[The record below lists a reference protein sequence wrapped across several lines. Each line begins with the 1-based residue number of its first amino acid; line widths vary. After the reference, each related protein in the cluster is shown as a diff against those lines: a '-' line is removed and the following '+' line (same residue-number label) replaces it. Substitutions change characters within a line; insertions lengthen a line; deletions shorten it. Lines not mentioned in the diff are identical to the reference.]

1 MSITVEIRDSANAL
15 EGILEVQNSLDF
27 PLALTYGVADIKNA
41 TPKNKRWRGGTFS
54 KYFTI
59 AGSQANDLL
68 LQHIYDTNIQ
78 DSKDVKAKKDCI
90 VKIDGIPYLHGKFRV
105 VDVSTINT
113 VRVYKCRV
121 TGDNLVWVDEF
132 NELRLNELD
141 FGTHVYDKATI
152 EASWTASNLDYY
164 YPFTNYGQWEKGNE
178 ISVKDLRP
186 GIFFKSIIDKAF
198 ASIGYSVT
206 SNFFDTFQFGETF
219 RLFTGTG
226 FKHPQSV
233 LDANKFKATKTSD
246 QVVNFGA
253 KAFGDDLE
261 GSINPI
267 KFEASTNSIFDIAT
281 ETFTVGEFGSY
292 NFEISLDIK
301 TKTTVPDTQFFQ
313 IRKNGSI
320 LEEIQIFFINGTST
334 TTPGFPSVSDLIVKT
349 GNFDLETGDLITFSY
364 LFEYGSVTVHSIA
377 DVEITMQIG
386 TFIENL
392 MSPQFIEGISVT
404 LADQLPDTPIIKY
417 IEGLT
422 HAFNLVWKTDVARQ
436 KVVVEPFDNWDDI
449 NDVSQAG
456 FYKSIANANDFT
468 PDFDISK
475 QYRIE
480 FLSEYKR
487 ELRYQYKNDN
497 KDVFLTKIN
506 EAQEESF
513 GSYKHT
519 FSDRFPQGEQLS
531 INPTF
536 AFTYYI
542 KDGSVSAN
550 ILNSESPLLARLW
563 GEQKVNGV
571 PPTFDTDFEERIVYR
586 NYATQGNSKAKW
598 EGSLISQ
605 IPSGLSYGDRS
616 TDLDLKYNG
625 DNGLIAIHY
634 ASQLSIIEK
643 GILVNAFFNL
653 IESNVLALENGDL
666 IREPLYISDPVEL
679 KGYYLI
685 NEIVDV
691 TPQNPT
697 TYRFE
702 LIKFENKEPI
712 TIDTSQNRV
721 IGNGPFG
728 EDDIFSPSLET
739 GDDPDDLHVFAEIT
753 LSGTNTAILDVT
765 VFNSELNIIEHV
777 TIPG

>member
-1 MSITVEIRDSANAL
+1 MSVTVEIRDSANSL
-15 EGILEVQNSLDF
+15 EGILEVENSRDF
-27 PLALTYGVADIKNA
+27 PLSLTYGVADIKNA
-41 TPKNKRWRGGTFS
+41 TPTNNRWRGGTFS
-54 KYFTI
+54 KNFTI

-68 LQHIYDTNIQ
+68 LQHIYDTNIE
-78 DSKDVKAKKDCI
+78 DLKDVKAKKDCI

-105 VDVSTINT
+105 VGVGTENN

-132 NELRLNELD
+132 NELRLNELN
-141 FGTHVYDKATI
+141 FGSHTYDQATI

-164 YPFTNYGQWEKGNE
+164 YPFTNYGQWDQGNE
-178 ISVKDLRP
+178 ITVIDLRP
-186 GIFFKSIIDKAF
+186 GVFIKSIIDKAF
-198 ASIGYSVT
+198 ASIGYSVL

-253 KAFGDDLE
+253 KAFDTDLA
-261 GSINPI
+261 GLINPI
-267 KFEASTNSIFDIAT
+267 QFETSTNSIFDIAT

-292 NFEISLDIK
+292 NFEVSLDIK

-313 IRKNGSI
+313 VRKNGFI
-320 LEEIQIFFINGTST
+320 IEETQIFFINGTST

-349 GNFDLETGDLITFSY
+349 GNFDLITGDLITFSY
-364 LFEYGSVTVHSIA
+364 RFEYGSITINSIA
-377 DVEITMQIG
+377 DVEITMRIG

-392 MSPQFIEGISVT
+392 MSPQFIEGITVT

-417 IEGLT
+417 IEGIT
-422 HAFNLVWKTDVARQ
+422 HAFNLVWKTDVASRN
-436 KVVVEPFDNWDDI
+436 VTVEPFDNWDDI
-449 NDVSQAG
+449 NDVPQTG
-456 FYKSIANANDFT
+456 FYKDITNANNFT
-468 PDFDISK
+468 SDLDK
-475 QYRIE
+475 GKRYGVE

-487 ELRYQYKNDN
+487 ELRYQYKDDD
-497 KDVFLTKIN
+497 KDVFLSKIN

-519 FSDRFPQGEQLS
+519 FSDRFQQGEQFS

-542 KDGSVSAN
+542 KDSSVSAN
-550 ILNSESPLLARLW
+550 ILNSESPLLSRLW

-571 PPTFDTDFEERIVYR
+571 PPTYDTDFEERIVYR
-586 NYATQGNSKAKW
+586 NYATQGNAQVKW
-598 EGSLISQ
+598 EGNFITQ
-605 IPSGLSYGDRS
+605 IPTGLSYGDRA

-625 DNGLIAIHY
+625 TLGLVAIHY
-634 ASQLSIIEK
+634 ASQLSVIEK
-643 GILVNAFFNL
+643 GILVIAFFNL
-653 IESNVLALENGDL
+653 IESKILALENGDL

-685 NEIVDV
+685 NEIADV

-712 TIDTSQNRV
+712 SIDTSQNRV

-753 LSGTNTAILDVT
+753 LSGTNTAILHVT
-765 VFNSELNIIEHV
+765 VLVDNIIEHV